1 MSIMYVGDILKEKGT
16 SLITIG
22 EEAHLLEAAR
32 LMWTRNVG
40 ALIVLAPD
48 DHLHGVISERE
59 IIKAIAQ
66 WHHSS
71 VLLVQDHMLTAG
83 PIVAPSDSVLVAMH
97 IMTKQRVRHLPVVSD
112 HTVIG
117 LISMG
122 DVVKARLSEKIAENI
137 ILQDMAGWPRPQLA

>member
-1 MSIMYVGDILKEKGT
+1 MYVGDILKEKGT

-48 DHLHGVISERE
+48 GRLHGVISERE

-66 WHHSS
+66 WHQSP
-71 VLLVQDHMLTAG
+71 VPLVQDHMLAGG

-97 IMTKQRVRHLPVVSD
+97 VMTQQRVRHLPVVRD
-112 HTVIG
+112 RAVVG
-117 LISMG
+117 LISIG
-122 DVVKARLSEKIAENI
+122 DIVKARLSEKIAENI
-137 ILQDMAGWPRPQLA
+137 VLQDMAGWPRPQLA